1 MISHRRVLDG
11 FKRRVWRPA
20 GVAAVLLALS
30 LSAACRD
37 QGGSPKARP
46 GGEAPPSGAASS
58 ASAAPRIN
66 AGDGDNVVRED
77 LDAGDGDKVVRED
90 LDAGDGDKVARE
102 DQDRATLDDPFSG
115 LSVEGTIS
123 LDKALDKLTALAA
136 AEDQRVRAQS
146 QTLEQSI
153 EKAKQ
158 LLVAGQYEA
167 AEVELAGVRWVP
179 LDHSSHNDEL
189 VKAYDQKREALLSV
203 IRRRQK

>member
-66 AGDGDNVVRED
+66 AGDGDN
-77 LDAGDGDKVVRED
+77 VVRED